1 MTEEMTQA
9 QKYHFKRVVEEIAA
23 KKGMHTEL
31 VTVYVPPE
39 RQIADVT
46 GHLKNELGESA
57 NIKSKQTRKNVMGA
71 IESMISRLKNYKETP
86 PNGLACFVGEVI
98 VGNNQTRMFQ
108 ELLEPPQP
116 VPTFYYR
123 CDNRFF
129 VEPLSGMLEEKEVYG
144 LLLIDRRE
152 FCIGILKG
160 KHIQMLAY
168 KTSQVPGKHGRG
180 GQSQRRFERAT
191 EEAAGQWY
199 KHCGEVA
206 SETFLQYEEMQG
218 VFVGGPGPSKRDFM
232 DGDYL
237 HHEVT
242 KKVIEPYYDTGYT
255 DEYGLRE
262 LADMVASTQSQL
274 SLSREKQ
281 LMQRLLK
288 EITKTDG
295 GLAVYG
301 EDHVRAAIL
310 LGALDTLIVSE
321 DLRRVRLQT
330 VCRECDAKTTRTMQV
345 KADTTTKPGSCPQ
358 CGKDALDIESSI
370 DVVEELGELTENAGG
385 SVEIVGSD
393 SEEGETLIRAFGGIA
408 GFLRYQADVET
419 MVQQQQSGQSP

>member
-9 QKYHFKRVVEEIAA
+9 QKYHFKRLLEEIAA

-31 VTVYVPPE
+31 VTVYVPHD
-39 RQIADVT
+39 RLVTDVI
-46 GHLKNELGESA
+46 GHLKNELGESS
-57 NIKSKQTRKNVMGA
+57 NIKSKQTRKNVMSA
-71 IESMISRLKNYKETP
+71 IESMISRLKNYRETP

-108 ELLEPPQP
+108 EIIEPPQP

-129 VEPLSGMLEEKEVYG
+129 VEPLEGMLEEKEVYG

-160 KHIQMLAY
+160 KHVQMIAY

-191 EEAAGQWY
+191 EEAAGHWY
-199 KHCGEVA
+199 KMCGEVA
-206 SETFLQYEEMQG
+206 SEAFLQYEDMQG
-218 VFVGGPGPSKRDFM
+218 IFIGGPGPSKRDFM
-232 DGDYL
+232 DDDHL
-237 HHEVT
+237 HHEIV

-255 DEYGLRE
+255 DEFGLRE

-274 SLSREKQ
+274 SLAREKQ

-288 EITKTDG
+288 EITKSDG

-321 DLRRVRLQT
+321 DLRRVRLEATCKDCGQQ
-330 VCRECDAKTTRTMQV
+330 VTRTVHV
-345 KADTTTKPGSCPQ
+345 KADTELEPGTCPN
-358 CGKDALDIESSI
+358 CGKDTLEDVKPV
-370 DVVEELGELTENAGG
+370 DVVEELGSLTENAGG
-385 SVEIVGSD
+385 TVEIVGSD

-408 GFLRYQADVET
+408 GILRYKADVDT
-419 MVQQQQSGQSP
+419 MVAQQKGE

>member
-9 QKYHFKRVVEEIAA
+9 QKYHFRRLVEEIAA

-31 VTVYVPPE
+31 VTVYVPH
-39 RQIADVT
+39 DKLVT
-46 GHLKNELGESA
+46 DITSHLKNELGESA
-57 NIKSKQTRKNVMGA
+57 NIKSKQTRKNVMSA
-71 IESMISRLKNYKETP
+71 IESMISRLKNYQQTP
-86 PNGLACFVGEVI
+86 PNGLACFVGEVV
-98 VGNNQTRMFQ
+98 VGQNQTKMFQ
-108 ELLEPPQP
+108 EIIEPPQP
-116 VPTFYYR
+116 APTFYYR
-123 CDNRFF
+123 CDNKFF
-129 VEPLSGMLEEKEVYG
+129 VEPLKDMLEEKEVYG

-160 KHIQMLAY
+160 KHIQMIAY

-191 EEAAGQWY
+191 EEAANQWY
-199 KHCGEVA
+199 KHCAEVA
-206 SETFLQYEEMQG
+206 SDTFLSYEDLLG
-218 VFVGGPGPSKRDFM
+218 IFVGGPGPSKRDFM
-232 DGDYL
+232 DEDLL
-237 HHEVT
+237 HHEIK

-262 LADMVASTQSQL
+262 LAGMVAATQSQL
-274 SLSREKQ
+274 SLAREKT

-288 EITKTDG
+288 EITKANG

-321 DLRRVRLQT
+321 DLRRVRL
-330 VCRECDAKTTRTMQV
+330 EAKC
-345 KADTTTKPGSCPQ
+345 KD
-358 CGKDALDIESSI
+358 CGKDVTRTVAVAADTDLVTGPCPACGKDTLEVGTTT
-370 DVVEELGELTENAGG
+370 DVVEELGMLTEDAGG

-393 SEEGETLIRAFGGIA
+393 SEEGETLMRAFGGIA
-408 GFLRYQADVET
+408 GFLRYQADVDT
-419 MVQQQQSGQSP
+419 MVAQQKGA